1 VKSTAFTV
9 GLFLLPTLAA
19 CGSERTNEAS
29 SRDDGPEASVTQPP
43 AAATQPASRP
53 PATAT
58 TDDGRRTQVELR
70 LTVNETV
77 LKATLLDSETARDFV
92 SLLPLTLTLA
102 DYAQTEK
109 VSDLPRRLSTAG
121 APEGVDPDVGD
132 ITYYAPWGNLAIF
145 YRDFG
150 YSSGLVKLG
159 TIESGVDELARMTDD
174 FAVTIELAE

>member
-1 VKSTAFTV
+1 VTRARGMKSTAFTV
-9 GLFLLPTLAA
+9 GLFLLPILAA

-58 TDDGRRTQVELR
+58 TDDGRRTQELR

-77 LKATLLDSETARDFV
+77 LKVTLLDSETARDFV

-102 DYAQTEK
+102 DYAQCRK
-109 VSDLPRRLSTAG
+109 VVLHTARCMDRG
-121 APEGVDPDVGD
+121 S
-132 ITYYAPWGNLAIF
+132 L
-145 YRDFG
+145 R
-150 YSSGLVKLG
+150 
-159 TIESGVDELARMTDD
+159 
-174 FAVTIELAE
+174 